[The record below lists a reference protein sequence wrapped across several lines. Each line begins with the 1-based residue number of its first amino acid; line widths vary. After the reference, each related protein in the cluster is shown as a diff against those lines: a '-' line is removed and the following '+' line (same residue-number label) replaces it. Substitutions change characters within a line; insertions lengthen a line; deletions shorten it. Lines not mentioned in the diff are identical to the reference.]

1 MNIAVFCGSASGKT
15 NIYIEMAEKLAEV
28 MGRNNL
34 GLVYGGAS
42 VGVMGKLADAC
53 LAKKLEVLGVIPQ
66 SLVDWEVAHS
76 GLSDLIVVDTMH
88 KRKEVMYLRSSAFV
102 VLPGGF
108 GTLDECFE
116 ILTWSQLRLHS
127 KPVFIL
133 NQNGFYDFLRDHLV
147 RAHQEGF
154 ISAQHLELLH
164 FKNNLDDLEK
174 SLKALK

>member
-1 MNIAVFCGSASGKT
+1 MNIAVFCGSAKGKT
-15 NIYIEMAEKLAEV
+15 PAYEKMAQDLA
-28 MGRNNL
+28 GLLKRNNF

-42 VGVMGKLADAC
+42 VGVMGALANTC
-53 LAKKLEVLGVIPQ
+53 LENKVPVIGVIPQ
-66 SLVDWEVAHS
+66 SLVDWEVAHK
-76 GLSDLIVVDTMH
+76 GLDDLIVVDTMH
-88 KRKEVMYLRSSAFV
+88 KRKEIMYLRSSAFV

-116 ILTWSQLRLHS
+116 ILTWSQLKLHS

-133 NQNGFYDFLRDHLV
+133 NQNGFYDFLRDHIN

-154 ISAQHLELLH
+154 ISAQHVELLQ
-164 FKNNLDDLEK
+164 FRNNLDELEN